1 MNSNGPTKFRKPINL
16 VMDCAWNDLLQNFIW
31 TWEELENGRIQGR
44 MHGQEFLI
52 NHVLIDEQ
60 LGISKEG
67 AIDATN
73 VTFDEAKITLKKI

>member
-1 MNSNGPTKFRKPINL
+1 
-16 VMDCAWNDLLQNFIW
+16 
-31 TWEELENGRIQGR
+31 

-73 VTFDEAKITLKKI
+73 VTFDEAKITLRKI